1 MNPRNE
7 LGPRRVAVVGA
18 VVLGSIALAVGV
30 GFAASATSGSP
41 PPAERAV
48 PAEADDGTASIG
60 WERNPD
66 GTRAEQPSY
75 ESQPGIDPEQA
86 KALDEFQA
94 QAAEGRV
101 PVAFGPGGR
110 GTAYITTDAMM
121 APPAKSAADVF
132 VVKDAKGEVVAFWA
146 NPWGVIPLDAIET
159 FDFSKTP

>member
-1 MNPRNE
+1 VNPDTQ

-18 VVLGSIALAVGV
+18 VILGSIALAVGL

-41 PPAERAV
+41 HPAERSV

-60 WERNPD
+60 WQRNAD

-75 ESQPGIDPEQA
+75 ESQPGIDSEDS

-94 QAAEGRV
+94 QAAAGRV
-101 PVAFGPGGR
+101 PIAFGPDGR
-110 GTAYITTDAMM
+110 ETAYISTDAMM
-121 APPAKSAADVF
+121 APPAKSADDVF
-132 VVKDAKGEVVAFWA
+132 VVEDAKGDVVAFWA